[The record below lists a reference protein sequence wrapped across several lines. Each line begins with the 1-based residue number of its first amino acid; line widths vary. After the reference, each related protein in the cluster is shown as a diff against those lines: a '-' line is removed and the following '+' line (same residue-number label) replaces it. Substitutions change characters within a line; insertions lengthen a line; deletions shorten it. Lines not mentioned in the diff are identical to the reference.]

1 MFQYDVPPKTGHR
14 SPLCLQ
20 MFITLY
26 FKKKILSISSKKHKY
41 EAIFSLLVIKP
52 STSCF
57 CFLQALIIL
66 ISISI
71 SSACMLIHSLSCLCL
86 LSKEKYLARLM
97 KTILCSQVLS
107 LVLYPDDVMIKFYQL
122 RKRQQNSRITEWFGW
137 KGL

>member
-1 MFQYDVPPKTGHR
+1 MDKKLLLNGIWQCEMMSLIEGRQRCQDLQTKIAFGWMFQYDVPPKTGHR

-57 CFLQALIIL
+57 CFLQTLIIL

-86 LSKEKYLARLM
+86 LSKEKYLAILM
-97 KTILCSQVLS
+97 KTILCS
-107 LVLYPDDVMIKFYQL
+107 
-122 RKRQQNSRITEWFGW
+122 
-137 KGL
+137 